1 MCVKAQ
7 KLIAT
12 IADWLTGSRR
22 YPTMTNITTLRPGE
36 RFMFKNFE
44 WVCLD
49 PNHPDGGVLAIMAE
63 PWAKDVK
70 FCPSDKFAD
79 EKGNWNNYRT
89 SNVRGILSDM
99 ANAVFEGKSLL
110 PHTVDLVADNGDRAY
125 GTVHDD
131 VFILTCDEYRKYR
144 DYIPHYDSWIWT
156 ATPWYCGDKDSG
168 TDYADSVRA
177 VYTEDLLNN
186 HYACNSFAVVP
197 ACILDPASL
206 NLRQSM
212 AYVEEVS
219 E

>member
-1 MCVKAQ
+1 
-7 KLIAT
+7 
-12 IADWLTGSRR
+12 
-22 YPTMTNITTLRPGE
+22 MTNITTMRSGE
-36 RFMFKNFE
+36 HFMFKNCE

-70 FCPSDKFAD
+70 FCPDEQYVD

-99 ANAVFEGKSLL
+99 ANAVFDKKSLL
-110 PHTVDLVADNGDRAY
+110 SHTVELVADNGDRAY
-125 GTVHDD
+125 GTVKDL

-144 DYIPHYDSWIWT
+144 EFIPHYDSWIWT
-156 ATPWYCGDKDSG
+156 ATPWYCGDKDSDTG
-168 TDYADSVRA
+168 DASDVRGVNAAGPLSNDDAYLSNA
-177 VYTEDLLNN
+177 V
-186 HYACNSFAVVP
+186 AP
-197 ACILDPASL
+197 ACVLNPKFL
-206 NLRQSM
+206 NLRQNM

>member
-1 MCVKAQ
+1 
-7 KLIAT
+7 
-12 IADWLTGSRR
+12 
-22 YPTMTNITTLRPGE
+22 MTNITTLQPGE
-36 RFMFKNFE
+36 HFMFKGFE

-49 PNHPDGGVLAIMAE
+49 PNHPDGGVLAIMSE
-63 PWAKDVK
+63 PWAKDVQ

-99 ANAVFEGKSLL
+99 ANAIFEKKSLL
-110 PHTVDLVADNGDRAY
+110 SHTVDLVADNGDMAY

-156 ATPWYCGDKDSG
+156 ATPWVCGDKDSDAG
-168 TDYADSVRA
+168 ESSFVRGVSKSGLFDNSSALYGGA
-177 VYTEDLLNN
+177 V
-186 HYACNSFAVVP
+186 AP
-197 ACILDPASL
+197 ACVLNPKFL

-212 AYVEEVS
+212 AYVEEIA

>member
-1 MCVKAQ
+1 
-7 KLIAT
+7 
-12 IADWLTGSRR
+12 
-22 YPTMTNITTLRPGE
+22 MTDITTLRPGE
-36 RFMFKNFE
+36 HFMFKNFE

-49 PNHPDGGVLAIMAE
+49 PNHHDGGVLAIMAK

-99 ANAVFEGKSLL
+99 ANAVFDEKCLL
-110 PHTVDLVADNGDRAY
+110 SHTVDLVADNGDRAY
-125 GTVHDD
+125 GTVQDT

-156 ATPWYCGDKDSG
+156 ATPWFCGDKNSVTGVADYIRRVYING
-168 TDYADSVRA
+168 QLGGIYADCTGA
-177 VYTEDLLNN
+177 I
-186 HYACNSFAVVP
+186 AP
-197 ACILDPASL
+197 ACVLNPKSL
-206 NLRQSM
+206 NPRQSI
-212 AYVEEVS
+212 AYVKEVS